1 MAIQI
6 ANPEVIRKVEARA
19 KTSGLN
25 KSAAIEKAVD
35 SMLREAKQPK
45 PHKGTIERLLAQI
58 DQIPDRK
65 DAFNPVE
72 YDELGLPK

>member
-6 ANPEVIRKVEARA
+6 ANPEVIRKVEALA

-25 KSAAIEKAVD
+25 KTAAIEQAVER
-35 SMLREAKQPK
+35 MLREAKQPK
-45 PHKGTIERLLAQI
+45 TQKGAIKRLLAQI

-65 DAFNPVE
+65 DAFNSVE